1 MVIFGMFLVIGMTR
15 GWSLI
20 DALMVMW
27 MLLMMIVFSMAP
39 QTQINYLNRVVVDKD
54 VDIQHATAQLE
65 DMVRKQ
71 IQINLSQTK
80 I

>member
-20 DALMVMW
+20 DALMVMR

-71 IQINLSQTK
+71 IQINLSHLR
-80 I
+80 